1 MRLLALNSRVRKMK
15 IKDFKKYD
23 SEGFIEENLF
33 EKMNKKSQINT
44 FRLGE
49 DEY

>member
-1 MRLLALNSRVRKMK
+1 MK

-33 EKMNKKSQINT
+33 KKWIRKAKSILSILERMSIDSAKELT
-44 FRLGE
+44 KLFSF
-49 DEY
+49 

>member
-1 MRLLALNSRVRKMK
+1 MK

-33 EKMNKKSQINT
+33 KKMNKKSQINT
-44 FRLGE
+44 FNFGE
-49 DEY
+49 YEY